1 MALFMNSLKHRIA
14 EASGLPKDVLLGQ
27 PILTVL
33 GCMEVGIENY
43 RGIIEYTDTLVR
55 VQTKAGQIRIAGKSL
70 HIEYYTNDDMKVTG
84 HIISIEYQ

>member
-43 RGIIEYTDTLVR
+43 RGIIEYTDDLVR
-55 VQTKAGQIRIAGKSL
+55 LQTK
-70 HIEYYTNDDMKVTG
+70 EYYTNDDMKVTG
-84 HIISIEYQ
+84 HITSIEYQ

>member
-43 RGIIEYTDTLVR
+43 RGIIESPDEGGPDTDRGEGST
-55 VQTKAGQIRIAGKSL
+55 
-70 HIEYYTNDDMKVTG
+70 H
-84 HIISIEYQ
+84 